1 MDDVSSTVDESAA
14 AAAAVND
21 ESRAPA
27 ADDTKFQRG
36 SVC

>member
-1 MDDVSSTVDESAA
+1 MDDVSSTVDDS